1 MIDTS
6 QIRENLAWVR
16 ERIEE
21 ARVRAGSTAEVSI
34 VAVTKTLS
42 PLVVE
47 AALEAGL
54 HKFGENRVQE
64 LESKVGA
71 VGRDRAEWH
80 LIGHLQRNKVRQ
92 SLPLFDLIHSVDS
105 VRLAE
110 ALSREAVRADRV
122 VEGLVQVNTSGEASK
137 YGFSA
142 EEALEAI
149 ARIAALPQLRLTGIM
164 TMAPYTASEA
174 VLRRTFAGA
183 REIFERCGTEVE
195 GFEARHLSMGMSND
209 FEVAVEEGST
219 MVRLGTV
226 LFGER
231 NP

>member
-6 QIRENLAWVR
+6 QIRENLAGVR

-42 PLVVE
+42 PFVVE

-54 HKFGENRVQE
+54 HKLGENRVQE
-64 LESKVGA
+64 LESKVDA

-195 GFEARHLSMGMSND
+195 GFEVRHLSMGMSND